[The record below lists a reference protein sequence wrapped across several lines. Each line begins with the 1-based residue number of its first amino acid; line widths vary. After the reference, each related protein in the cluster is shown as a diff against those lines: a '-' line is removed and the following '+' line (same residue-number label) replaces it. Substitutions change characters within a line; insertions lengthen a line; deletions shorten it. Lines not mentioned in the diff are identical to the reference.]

1 MYEEAKI
8 SNSAANNKNK
18 IIDYSKCPMC
28 GSRDLIEITNE
39 SISTEKNSLNNIE
52 EIKKLKELLDDGIIS
67 QKEFEKKKKQLLD
80 L

>member
-1 MYEEAKI
+1 
-8 SNSAANNKNK
+8 
-18 IIDYSKCPMC
+18 MC